1 MYDNGSIL
9 GVEVEDTVM
18 GMAPLDYLMN
28 CLNKKD
34 QDEKQK
40 VKKKKKEIMVYK
52 KFHLWVCFNLLTFL
66 II

>member
-18 GMAPLDYLMN
+18 GTAPLDYLMN
-28 CLNKKD
+28 CLDKQD

-40 VKKKKKEIMVYK
+40 VKKKKNGVQEIPLMSM
-52 KFHLWVCFNLLTFL
+52 L
-66 II
+66 